1 MQLTRQEI
9 FDRLKELFLAVDG
22 SDSLRDATEASRLV
36 EDLGFNSVNILYIVI
51 SVEEEFGI
59 DFDDVGINAFST
71 IGDVIDYIEV
81 KLG

>member
-22 SDSLRDATEASRLV
+22 SDKLNNVTEDSRLV
-36 EDLGFNSVNILYIVI
+36 EDMGFNSVNILYIVI

-59 DFDDVGINAFST
+59 EFDDVGINAFSI
-71 IGDVIDYIEV
+71 IGDVIDYIER
-81 KLG
+81 KLS